1 MGNEV
6 RFKEFVENEFGQYEW
21 FYKDGRWR
29 NDWIEQLVNN
39 PEMRRGLSHKVLLNS
54 DKVAYQNW
62 DDLDYTLVLLT
73 EYFGDPDNSK
83 SDVQW
88 ANYHVPILSDSPSA
102 EFIRF
107 RKYDNHSIIGE
118 DGEYM
123 KYDDIILDRMVDLV
137 NQEVDRIA
145 LVNQRDIEYQK
156 GNPNI
161 APIANYDIVRKKD
174 GTIKSIGGAEFK
186 FLTALNDVRYDNGET
201 FLDRFQR
208 IQNEGTGAELRE
220 FIRESVREALDN
232 EFEQTYREWAKA
244 GLLEELPNG
253 KYKYLGVIGVNAG
266 QSSYN
271 RNTATSLNNAKK
283 ALEGMWTTEMDIL
296 LRDYNNNNPVDDR
309 RATTLFESIKDL
321 LREKMVRGE
330 ITAKEVDSINRNLV
344 IRNNAK
350 AKLREYFWNSKFA
363 TSQIIELTTT
373 DLAFYKN
380 IEDFQKRYKEVHAPA
395 LRLNTNSK
403 YGRKE
408 ERTIYLKDDEI
419 VSSALDDIATVT

>member
-1 MGNEV
+1 MFN
-6 RFKEFVENEFGQYEW
+6 
-21 FYKDGRWR
+21 
-29 NDWIEQLVNN
+29 
-39 PEMRRGLSHKVLLNS
+39 GLITMCQFFRIVLL
-54 DKVAYQNW
+54 
-62 DDLDYTLVLLT
+62 
-73 EYFGDPDNSK
+73 P
-83 SDVQW
+83 
-88 ANYHVPILSDSPSA
+88 

-350 AKLREYFWNSKFA
+350 AK
-363 TSQIIELTTT
+363 
-373 DLAFYKN
+373 
-380 IEDFQKRYKEVHAPA
+380 
-395 LRLNTNSK
+395 
-403 YGRKE
+403 
-408 ERTIYLKDDEI
+408 
-419 VSSALDDIATVT
+419 